1 MSIKRLWNAIIVIG
15 FMVLT
20 GGLSSATWT
29 PQEPSRP
36 PAPEEE
42 RKRMLD
48 RLSKQRQDIQQGAR
62 PPSNPSPAPSVTA
75 PSAPVPPAAD
85 AVQREGGKVQINY
98 ENADLYDFISEISN
112 MLGLTPLIVDSEV
125 KGSVNIISTGPM
137 AKADVLPLFN
147 LILKNNNAALVKQ
160 GDVYQIVPISSALTK
175 GVEVIELPTSTPDNS
190 RDSQKAP
197 AAPSGPVQPAIQKT
211 PAAAAQGKEPSK
223 APKLATHV
231 IRVEFVPV
239 KDLIEPVKLFMTE
252 GGVIMPY
259 ERLNMLIITDYTD
272 NAARVLDIIR
282 MLDNSYLD
290 PNLVELI
297 KIKNNASADVA
308 EDLKKIFGSGTKDSA
323 TGISFVSLDR
333 LNAIFV
339 VAGSNRG
346 LEEMR
351 HWIAELDAES
361 GRNFQTYV
369 YVVENSTASNIA
381 MMLSAFYGGEE
392 TTSYDSNAAGSAN
405 AGGASGTRSAQP
417 GSFGNSGL
425 NRGGTSQ
432 SRTSSTL
439 ANQSY
444 NQSDQFYNSGQ
455 NGGGFMNSGP
465 FSSTQRLGP
474 QLNPSR
480 SVTSQILR
488 GGEFTGLKDT
498 VRLVVDDVN
507 NSLIIQATSVDYA
520 YILETIKK
528 MDVLPRQARI
538 DAQIFEVE
546 LNDTLRFGVNA
557 WLQARGETANGPAL
571 TTGSLVSGLLSA
583 HTFAFVGDSR
593 QIMVQIEALKNNTNV
608 KILESPSILALDGTM
623 ASFNVGTE
631 YPYSSG
637 SYISS
642 VGGSQS
648 NVQYRET
655 GVTLMV
661 LPRISASGTVTM
673 DITQEVSSAGA
684 SVQVGTEESAP
695 TFPKAVVTNTF
706 YVKDGETVAI
716 AGLIRDTKS
725 NGRRGIPFL
734 SEIPILGSLFG
745 VTENKSS
752 RTELIVLIT
761 PHVIQTH
768 EKLQEMSQELKDS
781 LRNVRTLVDD
791 TKKERAEDIQDA
803 QKDRDKVEQELSK
816 EEQKQKDKEQK
827 KEEKKKSK
835 NQK

>member
-29 PQEPSRP
+29 PQEPSQP
-36 PAPEEE
+36 LSPAEE

-62 PPSNPSPAPSVTA
+62 PPSNPSATPPVSA

-98 ENADLYDFISEISN
+98 ENADLYDFISEISS

-160 GDVYQIVPISSALTK
+160 GDVYQIVPISSALKK
-175 GVEVIELPTSTPDNS
+175 GVEVIELPTSTPDNPP
-190 RDSQKAP
+190 DSQKAP
-197 AAPSGPVQPAIQKT
+197 ATPSGPVQPAIQKT

-405 AGGASGTRSAQP
+405 TGVTGGTRGAQA
-417 GSFGNSGL
+417 GSFGNSGS

-432 SRTSSTL
+432 SRTSSSM

-444 NQSDQFYNSGQ
+444 NQGDQFYNSGQ
-455 NGGGFMNSGP
+455 NGGGFMNGGP

-480 SVTSQILR
+480 SITSQILR

-816 EEQKQKDKEQK
+816 EEQKQKDKAQK

-835 NQK
+835 YQK